1 MENKTGHLSNV
12 RSHRKQPFRM
22 VEIREFEVPLS
33 ANSGHSRYIYE
44 QADNQ
49 KSATIDPSLRLAE

>member
-1 MENKTGHLSNV
+1 VIGTENKTSHLSRV

-33 ANSGHSRYIYE
+33 ARSGRRTLPHDLI
-44 QADNQ
+44 
-49 KSATIDPSLRLAE
+49 